1 LEKIGKELEI
11 WRLGRAKGKEILE
24 MIQEK
29 DGEEKEE
36 NKQEFERDKIEE
48 WDEENE
54 MGNLQDPYNKL

>member
-1 LEKIGKELEI
+1 
-11 WRLGRAKGKEILE
+11 

-36 NKQEFERDKIEE
+36 NKQEFERNKIEE

>member
-1 LEKIGKELEI
+1 
-11 WRLGRAKGKEILE
+11 

-36 NKQEFERDKIEE
+36 NKQKFERDKIEE

>member
-1 LEKIGKELEI
+1 
-11 WRLGRAKGKEILE
+11 

-54 MGNLQDPYNKL
+54 MGNLQDLYNKL

>member
-1 LEKIGKELEI
+1 
-11 WRLGRAKGKEILE
+11 